1 MSLVTA
7 ALEKLDADLAK
18 CTEEVDALADGY
30 VEWLVE
36 LKDQNVRLVQHSE
49 CASPASLSHAGP
61 TRARLRS
68 NARGED
74 MARGYLLRA
83 LPRTPFLRAY
93 PIPIPRRDQEPDA
106 QGSEVGAATAQE
118 GEEDGAGG
126 GSGGRGRTHEPRER
140 RWAPGQSA
148 VGTQGLEQTQQLEQ
162 LVRP

>member
-61 TRARLRS
+61 TRARLRGLYALKDGKHWS
-68 NARGED
+68 GLDSGRDAGAEPRV
-74 MARGYLLRA
+74 RV
-83 LPRTPFLRAY
+83 LPRKQA
-93 PIPIPRRDQEPDA
+93 RRLKKPSESYHYEARQQDQA
-106 QGSEVGAATAQE
+106 QAVQ
-118 GEEDGAGG
+118 
-126 GSGGRGRTHEPRER
+126 
-140 RWAPGQSA
+140 QS
-148 VGTQGLEQTQQLEQ
+148 QD
-162 LVRP
+162 

>member
-68 NARGED
+68 NARGG
-74 MARGYLLRA
+74 GYGAGLLAPRA
-83 LPRTPFLRAY
+83 
-93 PIPIPRRDQEPDA
+93 PRRAFSAPTDPILGA
-106 QGSEVGAATAQE
+106 TRNRRSGSRVGA
-118 GEEDGAGG
+118 
-126 GSGGRGRTHEPRER
+126 PRR
-140 RWAPGQSA
+140 RKEKKW
-148 VGTQGLEQTQQLEQ
+148 
-162 LVRP
+162 RWRR

>member
-18 CTEEVDALADGY
+18 CTEEVDALVDGY

-68 NARGED
+68 NARGG
-74 MARGYLLRA
+74 GY
-83 LPRTPFLRAY
+83 
-93 PIPIPRRDQEPDA
+93 
-106 QGSEVGAATAQE
+106 
-118 GEEDGAGG
+118 GAGLLA
-126 GSGGRGRTHEPRER
+126 PRA
-140 RWAPGQSA
+140 APHTSMPA
-148 VGTQGLEQTQQLEQ
+148 HTRVLA
-162 LVRP
+162 